1 MVGFWDAGSPRG
13 IERILKTANPE
24 SLQIGHL
31 TRLDVGVNLK
41 AAQDLASKFHRRSSR
56 ADRVIK

>member
-41 AAQDLASKFHRRSSR
+41 SAQDLASKFHRRSSR